1 MAARRTVFAVIIF
14 FGLGG
19 CGGLGSPK
27 VIAGGETTVSIVGGK
42 WRNPISLA
50 DSYCAQYGRKAV
62 EVSHG
67 PMGYD
72 ELTILYVY
80 DCIEK

>member
-1 MAARRTVFAVIIF
+1 MAASHTVFAVIIF

-19 CGGLGSPK
+19 CGGLDSPK
-27 VIAGGETTVSIVGGK
+27 VIAGGETTVSIEGGK
-42 WRNPISLA
+42 WRNPILLA

-67 PMGYD
+67 SMGYD

>member
-1 MAARRTVFAVIIF
+1 MVVSRTVIAVIIF
-14 FGLGG
+14 VGLGG

-27 VIAGGETTVSIVGGK
+27 VIVGGETTVSIVGGK

-67 PMGYD
+67 SMDYD